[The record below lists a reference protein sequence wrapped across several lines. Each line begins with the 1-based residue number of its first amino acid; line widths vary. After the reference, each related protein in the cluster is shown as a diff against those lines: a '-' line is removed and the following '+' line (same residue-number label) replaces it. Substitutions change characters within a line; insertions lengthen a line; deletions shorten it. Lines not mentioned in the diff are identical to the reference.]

1 MRVWSSILLPGW
13 KKRYPISMPELP
25 EVETV
30 RRGLSPVLEGA
41 RLTRV
46 RQNRPDLRFPFP
58 ERLVERLEG
67 AVVERIDRRAKYLL
81 MRLSTGETWVTHLG
95 MTGRFTVDGEQLGE
109 FEEAA
114 PIAGKHEH
122 MSLCAVRNGRAT
134 RVGYADARRF
144 GFMGLIPTDVVEAHP
159 WFAGLGPEPLGNGF
173 SGAHLAEAWAGKKQ
187 NVKISLLDQRTV
199 AGLGNIYV
207 CEALYR
213 ARISPLIAAGK
224 VTKPRLETLASVVR
238 DVLNDAIAAG
248 GSTLRDFANAEGG
261 QGYFQHRFDVY
272 GREGQPCLGE
282 GCTGVVKRIVQGGRS
297 TFYCPACQ
305 KR

>member
-1 MRVWSSILLPGW
+1 
-13 KKRYPISMPELP
+13 MPELP

-30 RRGLSPVLEGA
+30 RRGLQPVLEGA
-41 RLTRV
+41 RLTQV

-58 ERLVERLEG
+58 DRFPQRLQD
-67 AVVERIDRRAKYLL
+67 AVVQRIDRRAKYLL
-81 MRLSTGETWVTHLG
+81 MPLSTGETWVTHLG
-95 MTGRFTVDGEQLGE
+95 MTGRFTLDGSQLGE

-114 PIAGKHEH
+114 PVAGKHEH
-122 MSLCAVRNGRAT
+122 LGLCAVRAGAT
-134 RVGYADARRF
+134 TRIGFADARRF
-144 GFMGLIPTDVVEAHP
+144 GFMGLIPSDEVEAHP

-173 SGAHLAEAWAGKKQ
+173 SGAHLTEAFHGKKQ
-187 NVKISLLDQRTV
+187 NIKVSLLDQRIV

-207 CEALYR
+207 CEALFR
-213 ARISPLIAAGK
+213 ARISPLVAAGK
-224 VTKPRLETLASVVR
+224 VSKPRLETLAAEVR
-238 DVLNDAIAAG
+238 NVLNDAIAAG

-272 GREGQPCLGE
+272 GREGKPCARD
-282 GCTGVVKRIVQGGRS
+282 GCSGVVRRLVQAGRS

>member
-1 MRVWSSILLPGW
+1 
-13 KKRYPISMPELP
+13 MPELP

-30 RRGLSPVLEGA
+30 RRGLEPVLVGA

-58 ERLVERLEG
+58 DRFVERLEG
-67 AVVERIDRRAKYLL
+67 ATVERIDRRAKYLL
-81 MRLSTGETWVTHLG
+81 APLSTGETWVAHLG

-109 FEEAA
+109 FEEPA

-122 MSLCAVRNGRAT
+122 MSFCAVRNGKQT
-134 RVGYADARRF
+134 RVGFADARRF
-144 GFMGLIPTDVVEAHP
+144 GFMGLIPTGQVETHP
-159 WFAGLGPEPLGNGF
+159 WFAAMGPEPLGNAF
-173 SGAHLAEAWAGKKQ
+173 SGVHLAEVFDSRKQ
-187 NVKISLLDQRTV
+187 NIKVSLLDQRNV

-224 VTKPRLETLASVVR
+224 LTKPRLETLASVIR

-248 GSTLRDFANAEGG
+248 GSTLKDFANAEGG

-282 GCTGVVKRIVQGGRS
+282 GCTGVVRRIVQGGRS
-297 TFYCPACQ
+297 TFYCPSCQ

>member
-1 MRVWSSILLPGW
+1 
-13 KKRYPISMPELP
+13 MPELP

-30 RRGLSPVLEGA
+30 RRGLEPVLAGA

-58 ERLVERLEG
+58 DRFPERLEG
-67 AVVERIDRRAKYLL
+67 ATVERIDRRAKYLL
-81 MRLSTGETWVTHLG
+81 MPLSTGETWVSHLG
-95 MTGRFTVDGEQLGE
+95 MTGRFTLDGEQLGE

-122 MSLCAVRNGRAT
+122 LSLCAVKDGVAT
-134 RVGYADARRF
+134 RIGFADARRF
-144 GFMGLIPTDVVEAHP
+144 GFMGLVATNEVEAHP
-159 WFAGLGPEPLGNGF
+159 WFAGMGPEPLGNGF
-173 SGAHLAEAWAGKKQ
+173 SGVRLAEAFSGKTQSIKA
-187 NVKISLLDQRTV
+187 SLLDQRTV

-213 ARISPLIAAGK
+213 ARISPLVAAGK
-224 VTKPRLETLASVVR
+224 VSKPRLETLAGVIR
-238 DVLNDAIAAG
+238 DVLNEAIAAG
-248 GSTLRDFANAEGG
+248 GSTLKDFANADGG

-272 GREGQPCLGE
+272 GREGKPCLGA
-282 GCTGVVKRIVQGGRS
+282 GCTGVVRRTVQGGRS
-297 TFYCPACQ
+297 TFWCPSCQ

>member
-1 MRVWSSILLPGW
+1 
-13 KKRYPISMPELP
+13 MPELP

-30 RRGLSPVLEGA
+30 RRGLEPVLVGA

-58 ERLVERLEG
+58 DRFVEQLEG
-67 AVVERIDRRAKYLL
+67 VVVERIDRRAKYLL
-81 MRLSTGETWVTHLG
+81 AALSTGETWVTHLG

-109 FEEAA
+109 FEEPA

-122 MSLCAVRNGRAT
+122 MSFCAVRDGKAT
-134 RVGYADARRF
+134 RVGFADARRF
-144 GFMGLIPTDVVEAHP
+144 GFMGLIPTDAVEVHP
-159 WFAGLGPEPLGNGF
+159 WFAGIGPEPLGNGF
-173 SGAHLAEAWAGKKQ
+173 SAAHLAEVFAGKAQ
-187 NVKISLLDQRTV
+187 NIKVSLLDQRNV

-213 ARISPLIAAGK
+213 ARISPRVAAGK
-224 VTKPRLETLASVVR
+224 VSRARLEVLASAIR
-238 DVLNDAIAAG
+238 DVLNAAIAAG
-248 GSTLRDFANAEGG
+248 GSTLKDFANAEGG

-282 GCTGVVKRIVQGGRS
+282 ACTGVVRRIVQGGRS
-297 TFYCPACQ
+297 TFYCPSCQ
-305 KR
+305 RR

>member
-1 MRVWSSILLPGW
+1 
-13 KKRYPISMPELP
+13 MPELP

-30 RRGLSPVLEGA
+30 RRGLEPVLAGA

-58 ERLVERLEG
+58 DRFPERLEG
-67 AVVERIDRRAKYLL
+67 AVVERIDRRATY
-81 MRLSTGETWVTHLG
+81 RLRPLATGETWVTHLG
-95 MTGRFTVDGEQLGE
+95 MTGRFPRDGRQLGE
-109 FEEAA
+109 FEEPA

-122 MSLCAVRNGRAT
+122 LSLCAVKGTVTT
-134 RVGYADARRF
+134 RLGFADARRF
-144 GFMGLIPTDVVEAHP
+144 GFMGLIPTGEVEAHP
-159 WFAGLGPEPLGNGF
+159 WFAALGPEPLGHGF
-173 SGAHLAEAWAGKKQ
+173 SGVHLAEAFAGKKQ
-187 NVKISLLDQRTV
+187 NIKVSLLDQRIV

-213 ARISPLIAAGK
+213 ARISPLVAAGK
-224 VTKPRLETLASVVR
+224 VSKPRLETLAAVVR

-272 GREGQPCLGE
+272 GREGKPCLGD
-282 GCTGVVKRIVQGGRS
+282 GCAGVVKRVVQAGRS
-297 TFYCPACQ
+297 TFWCPSCQ

>member
-1 MRVWSSILLPGW
+1 
-13 KKRYPISMPELP
+13 MPELP

-30 RRGLSPVLEGA
+30 RRGLEPVLVGA

-58 ERLVERLEG
+58 ERFVERLDG
-67 AVVERIDRRAKYLL
+67 ATVTGIDRRAKYLL
-81 MRLSTGETWVTHLG
+81 IRLDTGETWVSHLG
-95 MTGRFTVDGEQLGE
+95 MTGRFTVDGAQIGE
-109 FEEAA
+109 FEEPA

-122 MSLCAVRNGRAT
+122 MSVCAVRGNTTT

-144 GFMGLIPTDVVEAHP
+144 GFMGLIPTDAVESHP
-159 WFAGLGPEPLGNGF
+159 WFVGMGPEPLGNGF
-173 SGAHLAEAWAGKKQ
+173 SGAHLAEAFAGKTQ
-187 NVKISLLDQRTV
+187 NIKVSLLDQRIV

-224 VTKPRLETLASVVR
+224 VSKPRLETLASVIR
-238 DVLNDAIAAG
+238 DVLDDAIAAG

-272 GREGQPCLGE
+272 GREGKPCLAE
-282 GCTGVVKRIVQGGRS
+282 GCTGVVRRIVQAGRS
-297 TFYCPACQ
+297 TFYCPSCQ
-305 KR
+305 KT

>member
-1 MRVWSSILLPGW
+1 
-13 KKRYPISMPELP
+13 MPELP

-30 RRGLSPVLEGA
+30 RRGLEPVLVGA

-58 ERLVERLEG
+58 DRFVERLEG
-67 AVVERIDRRAKYLL
+67 TTVERIDRRAKYLL
-81 MRLSTGETWVTHLG
+81 AALSSGETWVTHLG

-109 FEEAA
+109 FEEPA

-122 MSLCAVRNGRAT
+122 MSFCAARDGTQT
-134 RVGYADARRF
+134 RVGFADARRF
-144 GFMGLIPTDVVEAHP
+144 GFMGLIPTDQVEAHP
-159 WFAGLGPEPLGNGF
+159 WFVGMGPEPLGNGF
-173 SGAHLAEAWAGKKQ
+173 SAAHLAEVFDGKKQ
-187 NVKISLLDQRTV
+187 TIKVSLLDQRKV

-224 VTKPRLETLASVVR
+224 VSKARLEPLASVIR

-248 GSTLRDFANAEGG
+248 GSTLKDFANAEGG

-272 GREGQPCLGE
+272 GREGKSCLGQ
-282 GCTGVVKRIVQGGRS
+282 GCAGVVKRIVQGGRS
-297 TFYCPACQ
+297 TFYCPSCQ
-305 KR
+305 RR